1 MARGRAT
8 HRPAS
13 PGGLERGPD
22 RPGAQATQQ
31 VPKSVGKSTTVV
43 PPYSPIAAERVRGY
57 FSHVRQILNDIEA
70 GKVTD
75 ELQRRGIP
83 LRQRLRVVVES
94 IEAEEPSLTAMNA
107 AGGAF
112 DWLAEEPD
120 LYSDADL
127 VERFRA

>member
-1 MARGRAT
+1 MPSSLAALTGRA
-8 HRPAS
+8 RKRRS
-13 PGGLERGPD
+13 KCRREWE
-22 RPGAQATQQ
+22 
-31 VPKSVGKSTTVV
+31 KV

-107 AGGAF
+107 AGAGCDAVI
-112 DWLAEEPD
+112 
-120 LYSDADL
+120 SDRSCMKPFTAPWRSFP
-127 VERFRA
+127 ER

>member
-1 MARGRAT
+1 
-8 HRPAS
+8 
-13 PGGLERGPD
+13 
-22 RPGAQATQQ
+22 
-31 VPKSVGKSTTVV
+31 
-43 PPYSPIAAERVRGY
+43 VRGY

-94 IEAEEPSLTAMNA
+94 IEAEEPSLAAMNA

-112 DWLAEEPD
+112 EWLAEESD

-127 VERFRA
+127 VERFRE